1 MLDPVRAKAR
11 VIALTGGAFFGGVLL
26 ASGMEW
32 TAGSH
37 AATLL
42 QTIPSSSEVR
52 PVAELSEAFVAISES
67 VTPAVVSIQTERTQ
81 RLPANHPGVPEEWR
95 RFFNLPPGGG
105 GRGGESIPMDAG
117 GSGLLIS
124 QDG

>member
-11 VIALTGGAFFGGVLL
+11 ILGLTALTFFGGVLF

-42 QTIPSSSEVR
+42 
-52 PVAELSEAFVAISES
+52 
-67 VTPAVVSIQTERTQ
+67 
-81 RLPANHPGVPEEWR
+81 
-95 RFFNLPPGGG
+95 
-105 GRGGESIPMDAG
+105 
-117 GSGLLIS
+117 
-124 QDG
+124 

>member
-42 QTIPSSSEVR
+42 QTAP
-52 PVAELSEAFVAISES
+52 
-67 VTPAVVSIQTERTQ
+67 
-81 RLPANHPGVPEEWR
+81 
-95 RFFNLPPGGG
+95 
-105 GRGGESIPMDAG
+105 
-117 GSGLLIS
+117 
-124 QDG
+124 